1 MHLPSWITNFD
12 SDYIRQGYITAA
24 IKFPKALKEVNILHK
39 GIDLKNTNE
48 EIEELKKLDPTA
60 NYISDE
66 PTGFKTNADRIKY
79 LEGYKAN
86 LNKDI
91 GFKLSESQDY
101 QKKIGRAHV

>member
-48 EIEELKKLDPTA
+48 EIEELKKIRS
-60 NYISDE
+60 NC
-66 PTGFKTNADRIKY
+66 
-79 LEGYKAN
+79 
-86 LNKDI
+86 
-91 GFKLSESQDY
+91 
-101 QKKIGRAHV
+101 